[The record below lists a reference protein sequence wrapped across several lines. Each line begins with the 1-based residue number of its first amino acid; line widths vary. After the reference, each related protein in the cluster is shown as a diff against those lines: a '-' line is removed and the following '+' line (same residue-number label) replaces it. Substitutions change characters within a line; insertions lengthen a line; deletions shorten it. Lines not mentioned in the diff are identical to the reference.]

1 MGFGTSDEGET
12 LDNNMNISSVV
23 PSGKARNMVVDT
35 GRRIVRVWVGSENIF
50 YHVTCGILVPSQESS
65 PCSGRTEFYHWT
77 SRKVPGN
84 TFLIASIFSDKEAK
98 SSALLRMSSEVLG
111 V

>member
-1 MGFGTSDEGET
+1 MNPLNSGEDIGFGTSDEGET

-23 PSGKARNMVVDT
+23 PSGKARNMVKRRYFD
-35 GRRIVRVWVGSENIF
+35 RRIVRVWVGSENIF

-77 SRKVPGN
+77 S
-84 TFLIASIFSDKEAK
+84 EK
-98 SSALLRMSSEVLG
+98 SLEILF
-111 V
+111 